1 MSHHTPSMDALLDVV
16 INSNRLT
23 TFVDLCF
30 VDMEG
35 RLVMKRSCTVIQAR
49 LRDFS
54 VDDLTESSLYPR
66 VRQAELFHRH

>member
-30 VDMEG
+30 CRYGGTSGNEAVVYCDTG
-35 RLVMKRSCTVIQAR
+35 KT
-49 LRDFS
+49 
-54 VDDLTESSLYPR
+54 
-66 VRQAELFHRH
+66 